1 MKKPFLFCFL
11 VLLFVDYTLCSPIL
25 TTQFYKL
32 EDYDH
37 YDDYDVV
44 PDTQNEVEDE
54 PGFWQELQSQL
65 WDEIEK
71 FFKSPTSRKIR
82 ALRM

>member
-1 MKKPFLFCFL
+1 MSEKVKKYMSSFS
-11 VLLFVDYTLCSPIL
+11 V